1 MLTVRQFAA
10 RTLDSQTA
18 APISATHAFGPHTD
32 AGNCNGYMVP
42 TCDVAFD
49 TDGVDGPEL
58 FTCGQYGLL
67 NPRTG
72 EAGRQFEGNP
82 NRRTKYPYG
91 TGGGKPN
98 YVEADVD
105 REE

>member
-1 MLTVRQFAA
+1 MRQFAA

-18 APISATHAFGPHTD
+18 APIPATHAFGSHTD

-58 FTCGQYGLL
+58 FTCGQYQA
-67 NPRTG
+67 RS
-72 EAGRQFEGNP
+72 GRKNSWVGGRPFEGNP